1 MAARHHEKRWRVN
14 YQHTKWRVAQSNA
27 DMIAG
32 IKNAQEKGEFA
43 AWDSET
49 VGGPD
54 EYGKQR
60 YDGVTEITIKRKK
73 YNAEAETIESFGSA
87 IGFTLEQKD
96 FAEKVYRKIDL
107 GAKLTGR
114 EAVWAHRF
122 MLIGQSTAIQA
133 QGKME
138 GVYEYSHFADK
149 DEILD
154 RNPEHVRQGI
164 DKGFALGEAQRAL
177 GTNATFAGEKIFV
190 IID

>member
-1 MAARHHEKRWRVN
+1 MGTAVPQILSKQIN
-14 YQHTKWRVAQSNA
+14 NA
-27 DMIAG
+27 VTNSQGSLIL
-32 IKNAQEKGEFA
+32 
-43 AWDSET
+43 
-49 VGGPD
+49 
-54 EYGKQR
+54 Y
-60 YDGVTEITIKRKK
+60 GVTKTRQR
-73 YNAEAETIESFGSA
+73 SFGSA

-114 EAVWAHRF
+114 ESVWAHRL

-154 RNPEHVRQGI
+154 RNPEYVRQGI
-164 DKGFALGEAQRAL
+164 DKGFALGEAQWAL